1 MSLVARDILRCA
13 VVLIAVIGAGGATR
27 AGLPS
32 QTVQIKGAGATF
44 PYPLYSAWF
53 SEYGRI
59 RPDLQ
64 MNYLSIGSGVGI
76 QQLMEA
82 IVFFGATDAP
92 MTEEEIQESRVR
104 LLNFLESIFGF
115 LYVL

>member
-1 MSLVARDILRCA
+1 MCSSATKDSSMRSMATLLRPYRVVILALLCAMSVTAR
-13 VVLIAVIGAGGATR
+13 
-27 AGLPS
+27 PYS

-53 SEYGRI
+53 DEYAKVK
-59 RPDLQ
+59 PDLQ
-64 MNYLSIGSGVGI
+64 MNYSSVGSGVGI

-92 MTEEEIQESRVR
+92 MTEEEMQE
-104 LLNFLESIFGF
+104 
-115 LYVL
+115 